1 MPIVTLHMLSI
12 KLIKL
17 IIFFFFFFSGVHFTV
32 VTNFYMDTWVQ
43 FKMVYCNYKIFDY
56 FINLLGLV
64 SKLLLTVTT
73 GRTSQSSNKCF
84 SKSIYLTINCFI
96 FFVAFLV
103 LWALKLTF
111 AILGGHHI
119 LIKML
124 LDVWYLSEPREDA
137 VVEPICKCQQC
148 KVDEMVLRKTKEG
161 RYEDILFS
169 LCYCYSF
176 QAMMSTLDVNS
187 LSN

>member
-1 MPIVTLHMLSI
+1 MQQVEHHNLQINVSRNRFIYQLFYL
-12 KLIKL
+12 LCC
-17 IIFFFFFFSGVHFTV
+17 FFSIMGFE
-32 VTNFYMDTWVQ
+32 TNV
-43 FKMVYCNYKIFDY
+43 CNF
-56 FINLLGLV
+56 
-64 SKLLLTVTT
+64 
-73 GRTSQSSNKCF
+73 
-84 SKSIYLTINCFI
+84 
-96 FFVAFLV
+96 
-103 LWALKLTF
+103 W
-111 AILGGHHI
+111 GHHI

-161 RYEDILFS
+161 RYEDILFN